1 MCSMKS
7 SLWMRSTDP
16 SGSGIGV
23 DLDDMRDAG
32 QGPSL
37 IAQQDPL
44 AAEGEGEGAG
54 EGEDDADL

>member
-1 MCSMKS
+1 
-7 SLWMRSTDP
+7 MR
-16 SGSGIGV
+16 

-44 AAEGEGEGAG
+44 AAEGEGEGEDDG
-54 EGEDDADL
+54 EGEGEGDADL